1 MNSPIDLPNEKI
13 GLSQQNFKNNFFEFL
28 FRSSSKG
35 YLSKIG
41 NYFILGI
48 IYLAGAF
55 HWAWLLN
62 YGKIEIRFID
72 WQMFYDFYAV
82 IQKAMAEHTVP
93 YFTPQFY
100 KGTNQFLAIPA
111 TDLFPTVF
119 LLNYMSVEEFFLTQC
134 LILYSLGYLGSLWLK
149 KKFQW
154 SLFAFI
160 IFFLIFNLNGHIVS
174 HLAIG
179 HWLWISYFLFPF
191 FIVWVLRLAEG
202 DVSLRHGTRLA
213 WVLFG
218 MLLLGGIHPFVWCL
232 LFLGILCLYRRQYFK
247 PVLTGVGLSLVFSAY
262 RIFPAMINYTGYEN
276 TFVAGFAS
284 IPEFLESMISIKN
297 YTTIKGPVLGTINNL
312 GWWEVDHFIGVLGLG
327 VILYFGIYLRRIK
340 QEGWETHDYRVLDA
354 PMVVMTV
361 LCFSYIY
368 GIFTHL
374 PIPLITVERL
384 SSRFFI
390 IPLLLLITLSCT
402 GMQQWLNR
410 WKPDGN
416 MILLML
422 SGILLEGF
430 VLLSHSFTWQVKIL
444 QTKLAKVP
452 FVDPVSDWAKTVE
465 GYYVPTVQISY
476 LISLIALVTFFAG
489 ALYFKIKRPALEK
502 VGRV

>member
-1 MNSPIDLPNEKI
+1 MNLSVDSLKKKL
-13 GLSQQNFKNNFFEFL
+13 GLSQQNLKNKFFEFL
-28 FRSSSKG
+28 FLPPSKE

-41 NYFILGI
+41 SYFVLGI
-48 IYLAGAF
+48 SYLAGMF
-55 HWAWLLN
+55 HWAWLMN
-62 YGKIEIRFID
+62 YGRIEIRFID
-72 WQMFYDFYAV
+72 WQMFFDFYKV
-82 IQKAMAEHTVP
+82 IQEALAEKTIP
-93 YFTPQFY
+93 YFMPYFY

-111 TDLFPTVF
+111 TDLSPTVF
-119 LLNYMSVEEFFLTQC
+119 LLSYLTVEEFFLTQ
-134 LILYSLGYLGSLWLK
+134 LLVLYSLGFLGSLWLK
-149 KKFQW
+149 KRFKW

-191 FIVWVLRLAEG
+191 FIVWILRLTEG

-218 MLLLGGIHPFVWCL
+218 MLLLGGVHPFVWCL
-232 LFLGILCLYRRQYFK
+232 IFLGILCLYRREYFK
-247 PVLTGVGLSLVFSAY
+247 PILTGVGLSLVFSAY

-297 YTTIKGPVLGTINNL
+297 YITVLGPVLGEMNNL
-312 GWWEVDHFIGVLGLG
+312 GWWEVDHYIGTLGFG

-368 GIFTHL
+368 GIITQL

-390 IPLLLLITLSCT
+390 IPLLLLLTLSCT
-402 GMQQWLNR
+402 GIQQWLNR

-416 MILLML
+416 IILLML
-422 SGILLEGF
+422 SGILLEGL

-444 QTKLAKVP
+444 QTKLGTVP
-452 FVDPVSDWAKTVE
+452 FVDPVSDWAKSVE
-465 GYYVPTVQISY
+465 EYYVSTVQISY
-476 LISLIALVTFFAG
+476 SISLIAILAFVAG
-489 ALYFKIKRPALEK
+489 SIYFNRKARKKEA
-502 VGRV
+502 